1 MKILVIL
8 NDLDIGGAQNYTISL
23 MNEFVKLG
31 HKVHLRVLSLN
42 VPIKH
47 RLDNNIELQVWP
59 RKRKFDL
66 SVLKKIRKEVKFGV
80 YDGVIT
86 SYIVYNKIATL
97 FLPKRPV
104 TIYPIHSTI
113 ALNKKYSLI
122 NFALYR
128 FKRKNE
134 IYLTS
139 IDNQTKYLTK
149 KNKLNSSFF
158 SQIYNGIDTEKFSL
172 PPEYF
177 DRNAFLSSMG
187 INSSN
192 DIILMVAGFREEK
205 RHIDAIDAFYLLQK
219 VYKDISIVFVGDKRK
234 TECEVLK
241 EYSQKKKLV
250 NAHFFTSE
258 AAGEVR
264 NFYWASDVFT
274 LTSNSVETF
283 PISALEA
290 MACGLP
296 CALTNIG
303 GAADFIENGSNGILT
318 IPEDLESIMLGWKN
332 ALKLCSKKNSLEIRE
347 KVERIFSIEKSAIK
361 YLKLIR

>member
-1 MKILVIL
+1 
-8 NDLDIGGAQNYTISL
+8 

-31 HKVHLRVLSLN
+31 HNVHLRVLSPNLS
-42 VPIKH
+42 IKY
-47 RLDNNIELQVWP
+47 RLDDNIELQVWP
-59 RKRKFDL
+59 RRRKLDL
-66 SVLKKIRKEVKFGV
+66 RVLKKIRNEVKFGV

-86 SYIVYNKIATL
+86 SYMLYHKIATL
-97 FLPKRPV
+97 FLPKGPV
-104 TIYPIHSTI
+104 TIYPLHSTI
-113 ALNKKYSLI
+113 ALSKKYRFI

-128 FKRKNE
+128 LKRKNE

-139 IDNQTKYLTK
+139 IDNQTKYLIK
-149 KNKLNSSFF
+149 KYKLNPSFF
-158 SQIYNGIDTEKFSL
+158 SQIYNGIDTVKFSL
-172 PPEYF
+172 PPDYF

-187 INSSN
+187 INPAN

-219 VYKDISIVFVGDKRK
+219 VYNDISIVFVGDERK

-241 EYSQKKKLV
+241 EYSQRKNLV

-258 AAGEVR
+258 VAGEVR

-296 CALTNIG
+296 CVVTNIG
-303 GAADFIENGSNGILT
+303 GAADFIQNGTNGLLT

-332 ALKLCSKKNSLEIRE
+332 ALQLCSKKKSSEIRGR
-347 KVERIFSIEKSAIK
+347 VERFYSIEESAIK